1 MRMVIGG
8 PQDARLKVRQKGNC
22 YMTKE
27 IKMRNTVSLFCL
39 TAVLTAF
46 CGRSSAETIS
56 VDTWKNAA
64 GKSGPD
70 SIVYSSLRKEAED
83 TQRDKDK
90 ACGVEFTCIN
100 DDKFRGSAIIG
111 KQNNLRDA
119 LKKIEAERSKGNM
132 ADSQYREALDK
143 IHDAL
148 LGIDQQRRSLIE
160 EAERR
165 EGLARECAR
174 TRRVAMSVYQEYLN
188 RLESAERD
196 PDNKPAIDFIRILQ
210 VTTKKSIEDH
220 VPQHDRATKD
230 AANCRSAAESLRE
243 LKKIDPKDLQ

>member
-132 ADSQYREALDK
+132 ADSQ
-143 IHDAL
+143 
-148 LGIDQQRRSLIE
+148 
-160 EAERR
+160 
-165 EGLARECAR
+165 
-174 TRRVAMSVYQEYLN
+174 
-188 RLESAERD
+188 
-196 PDNKPAIDFIRILQ
+196 
-210 VTTKKSIEDH
+210 
-220 VPQHDRATKD
+220 
-230 AANCRSAAESLRE
+230 
-243 LKKIDPKDLQ
+243 